1 MTKFGKKNKAISPII
16 ATLILIVITVIA
28 GIALYGFVSGYMSTI
43 TPTSSAPPGYEF
55 ITSKYTP
62 ATNASNSAT
71 TKVLTLNSFNYTIQN
86 TGSIPFTLTK
96 AYLIN
101 ATSNQIYSVASIET
115 GQYGGTAGSVTI
127 SPNQIMLVNVSISEL
142 FHNEPLPTG
151 SYYVRFA
158 TSNGYSIN
166 SPTVYA
172 ST

>member
-16 ATLILIVITVIA
+16 ATLILIVITVVA

-55 ITSKYTP
+55 ITEQYTP
-62 ATNASNSAT
+62 ISITP
-71 TKVLTLNSFNYTIQN
+71 KIYNSFNYTIQN
-86 TGSIPFTLTK
+86 TGSMPITITK

-101 ATSNQIYSVASIET
+101 ASNNQLYSVISLMPTT
-115 GQYGGTAGSVTI
+115 GVPPTTTPLSSVTI
-127 SPNQIMLVNVSISEL
+127 EPNQLLVLNVSTLSQST
-142 FHNEPLPTG
+142 PPAG
-151 SYYVRFA
+151 SYYVKFI
-158 TSNGYSIN
+158 TSTGYNII

>member
-43 TPTSSAPPGYEF
+43 TPTSSAPPSYEF
-55 ITSKYTP
+55 ITEQYTP
-62 ATNASNSAT
+62 TSAA
-71 TKVLTLNSFNYTIQN
+71 VAYNSFNFTIQN
-86 TGSIPFTLTK
+86 TGSTPITITK

-101 ATSNQIYSVASIET
+101 ASNNQLYSVVSLMPKT
-115 GQYGGTAGSVTI
+115 GVPPKTTPLSSVTI
-127 SPNQIMLVNVSISEL
+127 EPNQIMVLNVSSTSFSGNI
-142 FHNEPLPTG
+142 PPPG
-151 SYYVRFA
+151 SYYVKFI
-158 TSNGYSIN
+158 TSNGYSII

>member
-16 ATLILIVITVIA
+16 ATLILIVITVVA

-43 TPTSSAPPGYEF
+43 TPTSSAPPSYEF
-55 ITSKYTP
+55 ITEQYTP
-62 ATNASNSAT
+62 NATAKNY
-71 TKVLTLNSFNYTIQN
+71 NSFNYTIQN
-86 TGSIPFTLTK
+86 TGSIPITITK

-101 ATSNQIYSVASIET
+101 ASNNQLYSVVSLMPKT
-115 GQYGGTAGSVTI
+115 GTKTPLSSVTI
-127 SPNQIMLVNVSISEL
+127 APNQLMVLNVSSLSFIKTT
-142 FHNEPLPTG
+142 PPPG

-158 TSNGYSIN
+158 TSNGYTFT